1 MRRVVTITE
10 TRCDLCSRELSSTPG
25 SWFRVG
31 PLDFC
36 RRCREP
42 RRACES
48 CGSLPAL
55 RLQQT
60 WAGNCLDCWRLA
72 MSLPRGKCS
81 AKGIGWAGCG
91 RAHPTDIRH
100 SCDQLAEHP
109 DAHHCPDCG
118 ANWGL
123 R

>member
-1 MRRVVTITE
+1 MRRTVTVTE
-10 TRCDLCSRELSSTPG
+10 TRCDLCSREVSGTPG
-25 SWFRVG
+25 SCFRVG

-60 WAGNCLDCWRLA
+60 WAGNCLDCWRAA
-72 MSLPRGKCS
+72 MTLPRGKC
-81 AKGIGWAGCG
+81 AAVGPLGYTGWANKHRC
-91 RAHPTDIRH
+91 A
-100 SCDQLAEHP
+100 CDQLAKHP

-118 ANWGL
+118 ENWGL